1 MYTYNSNLRPAE
13 HLSDPEDIAIRI
25 IYDTVKGCAY
35 PDDSAE
41 DWPSDRCAEI
51 ETQITALA
59 IGESIAI
66 DGVTVTRTKE
76 KQTTQNQGG
85 KQND

>member
-1 MYTYNSNLRPAE
+1 MYIYNSNLRPAE

-35 PDDSAE
+35 PDPSEE

-51 ETQITALA
+51 EAQITALVV
-59 IGESIAI
+59 GESITI
-66 DGVTVTRTKE
+66 GGVTVTRKE
-76 KQTTQNQGG
+76 
-85 KQND
+85 D